1 MNSDNFLDIV
11 HSTRDYSSGY
21 HGAHVAINDGF
32 GNFSSITNADLPDR
46 PDSGFNNYDMLMK
59 GMPINADNSSCLDLI
74 SVTDTGWGD
83 GSEDTRNYL
92 FTLINLECYQ

>member
-1 MNSDNFLDIV
+1 MNNDNFMDII

-21 HGAHVAINDGF
+21 HGAHIALNDGY
-32 GNFSSITNADLPDR
+32 GNFSSILNSDLPDR

-74 SVTDTGWGD
+74 SATDAGWGD

-92 FTLINLECYQ
+92 FTLISIECK